1 MRQLDFNNV
10 ANKMQSQQ
18 AVLFL
23 LLSVQLL
30 QCKGMPLP
38 WKSRGDPEESP
49 GFVEGDMQ
57 LTARQRQIL
66 EQGPMGRNGLLN
78 SSKRWPDNQVIY
90 SISTDFDAAHRDAI
104 LKGIQTIEE
113 ATCLRFR
120 EADEQDIDYVSITA
134 EGGGCYTAVGYLGG
148 RQQMNLEIYPL
159 GEGCFRPG
167 TVLHELMHALGFYH
181 EQSSA
186 LRDDYIEVIHENI
199 VPGKEF
205 NFQKYSDKVVTDF
218 DVGYDYNSC
227 LHYRPGA
234 FSVNGKDTIVP
245 LDPTAVIGQRTGLS
259 DKDKTKIN
267 IMYKCPILI

>member
-1 MRQLDFNNV
+1 
-10 ANKMQSQQ
+10 MQSYR
-18 AVLFL
+18 AVLL
-23 LLSVQLL
+23 LFLSVRLL
-30 QCKGMPLP
+30 RCGGMPLP
-38 WKSRGDPEESP
+38 WKLRADPEESA
-49 GFVEGDMQ
+49 GYAEGDMK
-57 LTARQRQIL
+57 LTERQRQVL
-66 EQGPMGRNGLLN
+66 QHGPMGRNGLLDTTR
-78 SSKRWPDNQVIY
+78 RWPGNLVVY
-90 SISTDFDAAHRDAI
+90 SISTDFDDAHRQAI

-113 ATCLRFR
+113 TTCIRFR
-120 EADEQDIDYVSITA
+120 EANEQDVDYVSITA
-134 EGGGCYTAVGYLGG
+134 QPGGCYTAVGYLGG
-148 RQQMNLEIYPL
+148 QQQMNLEIYPI

-186 LRDDYIEVIHENI
+186 LRDDYIEVIEENI

-234 FSVNGKDTIVP
+234 FSINGKDTIVP
-245 LDPTAVIGQRTGLS
+245 LDPTAVIGQRLGLS
-259 DKDKTKIN
+259 DKDKDKIN